1 MMILLYPKAVIHDL
15 WLTPSSLDFSFNNLR
30 HPPTLPSQARLK
42 ILYLVQNKINQV
54 EAGQLDWCSSTLT
67 SIELGG
73 NRLRRIE
80 NLEVLTRLE
89 ELWLGKN
96 KIRTLE
102 VGVAS
107 SCGGRESGILSL
119 DQL

>member
-1 MMILLYPKAVIHDL
+1 MIHDL
-15 WLTPSSLDFSFNNLR
+15 WLIPSSLDFSFNNLR
-30 HPPTLPSQARLK
+30 HPPTLPSQTRLK

-102 VGVAS
+102 VGFALFYFMD
-107 SCGGRESGILSL
+107 ESPGMS
-119 DQL
+119 